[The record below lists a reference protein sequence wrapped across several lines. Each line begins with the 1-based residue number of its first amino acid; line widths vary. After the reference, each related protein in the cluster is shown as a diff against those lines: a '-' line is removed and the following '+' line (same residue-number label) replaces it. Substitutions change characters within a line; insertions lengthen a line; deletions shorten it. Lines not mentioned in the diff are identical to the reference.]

1 MYPFL
6 ELFLITTNKH
16 NFVEIFINY
25 DQMQENYNDMGT
37 IKKLTSEY

>member
-25 DQMQENYNDMGT
+25 DQMQENLKKK
-37 IKKLTSEY
+37 KKLTSEY